1 MTLENKKYN
10 SYEDLKEA
18 YTKSA
23 ENLQSLILE
32 LDALLED
39 LDLCQEVMT
48 KQEIKI
54 VLNKHLNKISD
65 AYSKYARLKNESIEY
80 INQELEYLEEI
91 QDYDGFVIWNEEED
105 QINKEEDYLNQ
116 GYATAKSS
124 IEKYAKKNNI
134 SFVEDAE
141 LNK

>member
-32 LDALLED
+32 LDALLEG

-54 VLNKHLNKISD
+54 VLNKHSSKISD

-105 QINKEEDYLNQ
+105 QINKEEDSLNQ
-116 GYATAKSS
+116 GYETAKSS
-124 IEKYAKKNNI
+124 IETYAKKNNI